1 MDLLKALLEHIKI
14 DRVNGWVFHWQRS
27 RAAIRGNIPD
37 ASDGCVCSTARRV
50 QAAYGNR
57 LRGTKPQSSEAA
69 EIIITT
75 IPPVYSTYFYERRLD
90 WMKNRAKKLIPYF
103 DRKDV
108 QESLIRLTNSSEGYD
123 VSDRLGEVEC
133 PTLIVNAT
141 DDVLIPLVE
150 QTRLHEGIKN
160 SEMVIIPKCGHAS
173 MYEKPM
179 LFSSLVLGWINV
191 KDEDYESI
199 FA

>member
-1 MDLLKALLEHIKI
+1 MPVGISVVLSDDLLQGLP
-14 DRVNGWVFHWQRS
+14 RVITLVFVN
-27 RAAIRGNIPD
+27 NIMRNC
-37 ASDGCVCSTARRV
+37 DGSGRD
-50 QAAYGNR
+50 YYY
-57 LRGTKPQSSEAA
+57 
-69 EIIITT
+69 TT

>member
-1 MDLLKALLEHIKI
+1 MTGIKSSLAKSC
-14 DRVNGWVFHWQRS
+14 RTGES
-27 RAAIRGNIPD
+27 
-37 ASDGCVCSTARRV
+37 
-50 QAAYGNR
+50 NR
-57 LRGTKPQSSEAA
+57 TKRN
-69 EIIITT
+69 TT
-75 IPPVYSTYFYERRLD
+75 T
-90 WMKNRAKKLIPYF
+90 
-103 DRKDV
+103 
-108 QESLIRLTNSSEGYD
+108 LIRLTNSSEGYD

>member
-1 MDLLKALLEHIKI
+1 MPVGISVVLSDDLLQGLP
-14 DRVNGWVFHWQRS
+14 RVITLVFVNNIMRNCDGSDLSGDYFRKLNWLTEIGWAW
-27 RAAIRGNIPD
+27 N
-37 ASDGCVCSTARRV
+37 
-50 QAAYGNR
+50 
-57 LRGTKPQSSEAA
+57 EAA
-69 EIIITT
+69 KLGSGRDYYYTT